1 MQAGDRLGRPS
12 VVPHPSRTGNQ
23 VKAPMGR
30 YLLRR
35 LLLLIPILLG
45 VSILVFALVHAI
57 PGDISNF
64 MIGTDTR
71 ITDEQRERVRASYG
85 LDQPLPVQY
94 AKWMGHV
101 LQGDLG
107 NSFRTRRPITDE
119 LSLRLPVTIQLAL
132 MAATMA
138 IVAAIPIGVLAA
150 VKRNSRLDYAATV
163 GTLIGI
169 SMPNFLLATILVLI
183 FSFKLKWL
191 PPIGYVPFREEPVA
205 NLKVMLMPSVSL
217 ALPLTAVLMR
227 YTRSAV
233 LEALEHDHVRV
244 ARAKGLANRTVMGR
258 HVLRNASIPIIT
270 VIGIQFATLLGGTV
284 IIETIFGLPGIGRYI
299 YESISTRDY
308 PVVQGVTLVMA
319 ALFVLISLVVD
330 ITYAFMDPR
339 LRHR

>member
-1 MQAGDRLGRPS
+1 
-12 VVPHPSRTGNQ
+12 
-23 VKAPMGR
+23 
-30 YLLRR
+30 
-35 LLLLIPILLG
+35 
-45 VSILVFALVHAI
+45 
-57 PGDISNF
+57 
-64 MIGTDTR
+64 
-71 ITDEQRERVRASYG
+71 
-85 LDQPLPVQY
+85 
-94 AKWMGHV
+94 
-101 LQGDLG
+101 
-107 NSFRTRRPITDE
+107 
-119 LSLRLPVTIQLAL
+119 
-132 MAATMA
+132 MA
-138 IVAAIPIGVLAA
+138 IMAAIPVGVLAA
-150 VKRNSRLDYAATV
+150 VRRNTRLDYAATI

-191 PPIGYVPFREEPVA
+191 PPIGYVPFREDPVA
-205 NLKVMLMPSVSL
+205 NLKVMVMPAVSL

-233 LEALEHDHVRV
+233 LEALSHDHVRV
-244 ARAKGLANRTVMGR
+244 ARAKGLANRVVMTR

-270 VIGIQFATLLGGTV
+270 VVGIQFATLLGGTV

-319 ALFVLISLVVD
+319 TIFVLISLIVD